1 MRWRRAV
8 TVQTTSGQY
17 HKIDITLD
25 EEDLARMLAEK
36 LPGTTAAQLTV
47 REVWQLLEHEAEL
60 LLTME
65 QKVRLDLPD
74 NDLLIK
80 QLLVAQHALWHKL
93 GTKYGGATT

>member
-8 TVQTTSGQY
+8 TVQTANGQY

-36 LPGTTAAQLTV
+36 LPGTAASQLAV
-47 REVWQLLEHEAEL
+47 REVWQLLEQEAEL

-65 QKVRLDLPD
+65 QKVRLDLPG
-74 NDLLIK
+74 NDPLIK
-80 QLLVAQHALWHKL
+80 QLLAAHRALWDRL
-93 GTKYGGATT
+93 SAKYVGATN